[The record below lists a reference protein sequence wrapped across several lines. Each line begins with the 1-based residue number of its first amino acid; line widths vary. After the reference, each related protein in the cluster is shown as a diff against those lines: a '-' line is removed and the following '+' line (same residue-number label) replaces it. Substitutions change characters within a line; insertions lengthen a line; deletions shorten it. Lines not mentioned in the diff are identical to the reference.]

1 MQRWKTHVTSA
12 VVELEKPFE
21 LPPASND
28 PVWCQGTQDACWG
41 TAKQALTD
49 IAKCALSIIAV
60 VKHCIANQGAVEY
73 GTVEKRLIR
82 MLKQVKPLVTAIRT
96 VAVLD
101 DSPGLGK
108 TLIRRTKTICRG
120 INGVMQGLETSASD
134 VQATL
139 ASVGA
144 AVKELGGSAP
154 EIAPFGRSVDM
165 VASLPSSR
173 RCLHRK
179 GSFGAQTPHVIHPRF
194 SQTMPARSF

>member
-1 MQRWKTHVTSA
+1 MPNTCPCPQSLLQKMQRWKTHVTSA

-21 LPPASND
+21 LQPASND
-28 PVWCQGTQDACWG
+28 PVWCQGTADACWG
-41 TAKQALTD
+41 TTKQALTD
-49 IAKCALSIIAV
+49 ISKCALNIIAV
-60 VKHCIANQGAVEY
+60 VKHCIASQGAVEY

-108 TLIRRTKTICRG
+108 SLVRRTKTICRG

-139 ASVGA
+139 ASVTA
-144 AVKELGGSAP
+144 AVKELGGSAQ
-154 EIAPFGRSVDM
+154 IAHVRRPVSTWWWWRWWRWWIHCAARRS
-165 VASLPSSR
+165 S
-173 RCLHRK
+173 K
-179 GSFGAQTPHVIHPRF
+179 
-194 SQTMPARSF
+194 

>member
-1 MQRWKTHVTSA
+1 MPNTCPCPQSLLQKMQRWKTHVTSA

-28 PVWCQGTQDACWG
+28 PVWCQGTADACWG
-41 TAKQALTD
+41 TTKQALTD
-49 IAKCALSIIAV
+49 ISKCALNIIAV
-60 VKHCIANQGAVEY
+60 VKHCIASQGAVEY

-108 TLIRRTKTICRG
+108 SLVRRTKTICRG

-139 ASVGA
+139 ASVTA
-144 AVKELGGSAP
+144 AVKELGGSAQ
-154 EIAPFGRSVDM
+154 IAHVRRPVSTWWWWRWWRWWIHCAARRS
-165 VASLPSSR
+165 S
-173 RCLHRK
+173 K
-179 GSFGAQTPHVIHPRF
+179 
-194 SQTMPARSF
+194 